1 MFPVLLVWAKDRLP
15 ICSAPL
21 TSSGLLSIPSP
32 VLDIF
37 QCLSPVLPLFVSTS
51 GLVYLEILSCLFL
64 GLAVNIRPVLFTCF
78 LLSLCFYLPGPAY
91 LWVWSC
97 LPPVVSS
104 FLISLPC
111 VSVNLLSIPACHQ
124 WSFLALAVLQETIIG
139 WALLQAPA
147 TAPSKASRHFSLPGG
162 GYRWIQRS

>member
-15 ICSAPL
+15 MCSAPL
-21 TSSGLLSIPSP
+21 MSSGLLSIPSP

-78 LLSLCFYLPGPAY
+78 LLSLCFYLPGAAY

-97 LPPVVSS
+97 LPPVVCSS
-104 FLISLPC
+104 LYLSDLCFCQPLVHTC
-111 VSVNLLSIPACHQ
+111 VSSLVVSRACSLTGDDHWVSSPTGSCNSI
-124 WSFLALAVLQETIIG
+124 LQGKQT
-139 WALLQAPA
+139 
-147 TAPSKASRHFSLPGG
+147 F
-162 GYRWIQRS
+162 